1 MENTAYHLSGKR
13 IIIGITAG
21 IAAYKIPLLIRLLK
35 TAGAEVQVIM
45 TEKAKNFVTPL
56 TLSVVSEN
64 PVISHSFDREDGR
77 WQSHIE
83 LGLWADLIIL
93 APLTA
98 NTMGKIANGIADN
111 ILLTTLLSARCPVLF
126 APAMDLDMFAHPST
140 QANIKKLQS
149 FGYQYIP
156 PEEGFLASGLSG
168 KGRMPEPSVLFTH
181 IKQNLHREQR
191 FAGKKVLI
199 SAGPTYEKIDPVRF
213 IGNFSSGKMGF
224 AIAEAFAREGAD
236 VVLVTG
242 PTHLQ
247 EKHPGILR
255 KDVVSAQEM
264 YDEVHRH
271 FEQADITVMAAA
283 VADYTPATKAANKIK
298 KKSRSLEISLVPTQ
312 DILASL
318 GKIKREDQ
326 LLIGFAL
333 ETDNEKANALQKLQN
348 KNLDFIVLNSLKDK
362 GAGFATDTN
371 KISILDRNGGF
382 RSFPLKSKT
391 LVAKDIIDYIDDKTR

>member
-1 MENTAYHLSGKR
+1 MKNTEQYLQGKK
-13 IIIGITAG
+13 IVIGITAG

-45 TEKAKNFVTPL
+45 TGKAKEFVTPL

-64 PVISHSFDREDGR
+64 PVISNSFDKESGS
-77 WQSHIE
+77 WQSHIR
-83 LGLWADLIIL
+83 LGLWADLILL

-98 NTMGKIANGIADN
+98 NSMGKIANGIADN

-140 QANIKKLQS
+140 QANIAKLQS

-168 KGRMPEPSVLFTH
+168 KGRMPDPSVLFNH
-181 IKQNLHREQR
+181 IVQNFRKQQR

-224 AIAEAFAREGAD
+224 AIAEAFAREGAE
-236 VVLVTG
+236 VILVTG
-242 PTHLQ
+242 PTHIQ
-247 EKHPGILR
+247 TIQPNILR

-264 YDEVHRH
+264 YEEIHRH
-271 FEQADITVMAAA
+271 FTQADITVMAAA
-283 VADYTPATKAANKIK
+283 VADYTPATAAANKIK
-298 KKSRSLEISLVPTQ
+298 KKTQSLEITLTPTR

-318 GKIKREDQ
+318 GKMKRNGQ
-326 LLIGFAL
+326 LLVGFAL
-333 ETDNEKANALQKLQN
+333 ETNDEKENALRKLNN

-371 KISILDRNGGF
+371 KISILDKNGDI
-382 RSFPLKSKT
+382 RSFPLKSKK
-391 LVAKDIIDYIDDKTR
+391 LVAKDIIDYIYNKII

>member
-1 MENTAYHLSGKR
+1 MKNTEQYLQGKK
-13 IIIGITAG
+13 IVIGITAG

-45 TEKAKNFVTPL
+45 TGKAKEFVTPL

-64 PVISHSFDREDGR
+64 PVISNSFDKESGS
-77 WQSHIE
+77 WQSHIR
-83 LGLWADLIIL
+83 LGLRADLILL

-98 NTMGKIANGIADN
+98 NSMGKIANGIADN

-140 QANIKKLQS
+140 QANIAKLQS

-168 KGRMPEPSVLFTH
+168 KGRMPAPSVLFNH
-181 IKQNLHREQR
+181 IVQNFRKQQR

-224 AIAEAFAREGAD
+224 AIAEAFAREGAE
-236 VVLVTG
+236 VILVTG
-242 PTHLQ
+242 PTHIQ
-247 EKHPGILR
+247 TIQPNILR

-264 YDEVHRH
+264 YEEIHRH
-271 FEQADITVMAAA
+271 FAQADITVMAAA
-283 VADYTPATKAANKIK
+283 VADYTPATAAANKIK
-298 KKSRSLEISLVPTQ
+298 KKTQSLEITLTPTR

-318 GKIKREDQ
+318 GKMKRNGQ
-326 LLIGFAL
+326 LLVGFAL
-333 ETDNEKANALQKLQN
+333 ETNDEKENALRKLNN

-371 KISILDRNGGF
+371 KISILDKNGDI
-382 RSFPLKSKT
+382 RSFPLKSKK
-391 LVAKDIIDYIDDKTR
+391 LVAKDIIDYIYNKIK